1 MKLFVVAIFLLLLT
15 YALLIL
21 LPHKVSAI
29 YDPLARANNYHGIH
43 ILFPSELEQ
52 AAPLVNSK
60 DGEWGYVTIPI
71 QAGDK
76 DLKKWQDFMDKA
88 KKLKLIPI
96 VRLSTEGDYLNT
108 NVWRIPTDADVL
120 DFANF
125 LDSLDWPLQNRYVI
139 IFNEMNRFDEWG
151 GEKPNPE
158 AYADILDY
166 AIDVFKSKSTDF
178 YIIMGGLDNA
188 SPNDG
193 IKYLDN
199 LVYLRRI
206 LKYNPALFNKLDG
219 FASHSY
225 PNPDFS
231 RAPSSTAIEGVATY
245 KYEYEIVNSVTSH
258 KVPVFITETGW
269 NSKKLGEATVAKY
282 YKEAYELIW
291 GKDTDKIVAITP
303 FLLNSQGGSFDTFSF
318 IKDGKETQYFT
329 IAKEEKKVK
338 GEPLLRAV
346 KGIQSVSMGE
356 LIKKKFIKKESTFEI
371 PAELLVTEYIK
382 LFF

>member
-1 MKLFVVAIFLLLLT
+1 MKFSIVAGFLLLLT
-15 YALLIL
+15 YLSLFCFA
-21 LPHKVSAI
+21 HSSFAI
-29 YDPLARANNYHGIH
+29 YNPLARANNYHGIH
-43 ILFPSELEQ
+43 ILFPSELQQ
-52 AAPLVNSK
+52 AASLVNSK
-60 DGEWGYVTIPI
+60 EGEWGYVTIPI

-76 DLKKWQDFMDKA
+76 DLKKWQDFMDAA

-96 VRLSTEGDYLNT
+96 IRLSTEGDYFNT
-108 NVWRIPTDADVL
+108 ATWRIPTDADVL

-125 LDSLDWPLQNRYVI
+125 LNSLDWPLQNRYVI

-151 GEKPNPE
+151 GESPSPE

-166 AIDVFKSKSTDF
+166 AIDAFKSKSTDF

-193 IKYLDN
+193 VKYLDN

-206 LKYNPALFNKLDG
+206 LKHNPALFNKLDG

-245 KYEYEIVNSVTSH
+245 KYEYEIINSATSH
-258 KVPVFITETGW
+258 EIPAFITETGW
-269 NSKKLGEATVAKY
+269 NSTKLGDETVAKY
-282 YKEAYELIW
+282 YKETYDTIW
-291 GKDTDKIVAITP
+291 GKDIDKIVAITP
-303 FLLNSQGGSFDTFSF
+303 FLLNSQGGQFDTFSF
-318 IKDGKETQYFT
+318 IKNGKETQYFT
-329 IAKEEKKVK
+329 VAKDEKKVK

-346 KGIQSVSMGE
+346 QGIQSVSMTE
-356 LIKKKFIKKESTFEI
+356 IVKKKFVKRGSQFEI
-371 PAELLVTEYIK
+371 PAELLVTQYIK